1 MKEVRR
7 LILSDEGLKLIE
19 KQADKMKNV
28 KLMFLVQILKELR
41 EVKELLKIH
50 QDTSNC
56 GDNSTCGADDRKNK
70 HG

>member
-1 MKEVRR
+1 MRR

-41 EVKELLKIH
+41 EVKALLKVH
-50 QDTSNC
+50 QDSGNCSNDC
-56 GDNSTCGADDRKNK
+56 TGSADNSKN
-70 HG
+70 

>member
-1 MKEVRR
+1 M
-7 LILSDEGLKLIE
+7 LILSDEGLKQVE

-41 EVKELLKIH
+41 EVKALLKIH
-50 QDTSNC
+50 QDSGDC
-56 GDNSTCGADDRKNK
+56 SDNSTCGADDRKNK